1 MRVLYVEDDNAMAV
15 AVANMLRR
23 AGYHCDVARLGR
35 EAVTVGLAGE
45 YDVILLDI
53 DLPDI
58 DGYQVV
64 EHLRSGGVRTPVVM
78 QTGLVD
84 PHQDGK
90 GASLGVEDYLLK
102 PFNRESVIGAVE
114 AAIARGRA
122 AAEAERPA
130 SPETSMDRPS
140 RPLLAGRAI
149 FDDGR
154 PAIECTIVSVT
165 SDGAALR
172 VDGDPTGWPEAFVLS
187 VPGDK
192 GYRCRTC
199 WQTGDKIG
207 VRFA

>member
-15 AVANMLRR
+15 AVATMLRR
-23 AGYHCDVARLGR
+23 AGYHCDLARFGR
-35 EAVTVGLAGE
+35 EAVSLGLAGH
-45 YDVILLDI
+45 YDVILLDLG
-53 DLPDI
+53 LPDI

-64 EHLRSGGVRTPVVM
+64 ENIRAGGDRTPVVM
-78 QTGLVD
+78 LTGLVD
-84 PHQDGK
+84 PQRDSR

-102 PFNRESVIGAVE
+102 PFNRETLLGAIE
-114 AAIARGRA
+114 NGIARGRA
-122 AAEAERPA
+122 AAAARAPAAEDPTDQPARPKL
-130 SPETSMDRPS
+130 S
-140 RPLLAGRAI
+140 GRAI